1 MGNPYILHDII
12 STFSN
17 QSILTKHFSMKLNLK
32 RCLMAL
38 VFVLV
43 STLSFAQTRVIN
55 HIVAEGETLE
65 SIAQRYNTSVE
76 TITAI
81 NPDAAKAIY
90 VGMEVKIP
98 VTIVESGAET
108 KTTQPDNTI
117 ATVETVSTNATVET
131 VNTGANED
139 KFTKWDDAYRFAVGY
154 LTKPSGIDYQI
165 AIGVKYA
172 PIQQLY
178 VALMVGYLGGYQF
191 KSDTYTSHFV
201 TIPIEI
207 GGHFKLHNGHYI
219 SPYLGFD
226 FNICVKAT
234 YNLDT
239 KGMDSD
245 MKKEMKEWQKEMD
258 KDLKGKLCADF
269 RLGVK
274 YGLNSNCA
282 LGVSMVL
289 PMNDYQKGLVS
300 SNIYP
305 EICLSTCF

>member
-1 MGNPYILHDII
+1 
-12 STFSN
+12 
-17 QSILTKHFSMKLNLK
+17 MKSNLK

-38 VFVLV
+38 AFVLV
-43 STLSFAQTRVIN
+43 SALSFAQTRVIN

-81 NPDAAKAIY
+81 NPDAAQTIY

-98 VTIVESGAET
+98 VTIVESGTET
-108 KTTQPDNTI
+108 VTTQPNNTNT
-117 ATVETVSTNATVET
+117 TVQT
-131 VNTGANED
+131 VNTGVYD
-139 KFTKWDDAYRFAVGY
+139 DSFTKWDVAYRLAVGY
-154 LTKPSGIDYQI
+154 LTKPSGIDYQF
-165 AIGVKYA
+165 AIGAKYS

-178 VALMVGYLGGYQF
+178 IALMAGYLGAYQF
-191 KSDTYTSHFV
+191 KSDTFTSHLV

-226 FNICVKAT
+226 FNICVKTT
-234 YNLDT
+234 YNFDDD
-239 KGMDSD
+239 GMSSD
-245 MKKEMKEWQKEMD
+245 MKKKMKEWYKDME
-258 KDLKGKLCADF
+258 KDLQGKLCADF

-282 LGVSMVL
+282 LGISMVV
-289 PMNDYQKGLVS
+289 PMNDNEKGLLS